1 MIWLAE
7 RIAALVVIIIGSQI
21 LLILYGGSR
30 SKWAHGTY
38 SARWLCSRFVDRD
51 RMDAL
56 APGLAK
62 TAHGPIVS
70 FANLTMKTLL
80 LTLVA
85 LYQKPIAARQKASVE
100 GQEARL
106 TGKVLTMAGKGE
118 RVKSSICLR

>member
-1 MIWLAE
+1 
-7 RIAALVVIIIGSQI
+7 
-21 LLILYGGSR
+21 
-30 SKWAHGTY
+30 
-38 SARWLCSRFVDRD
+38 
-51 RMDAL
+51 MDAL

-100 GQEARL
+100 GLEARL
-106 TGKVLTMAGKGE
+106 TGKVVTMPVRESARNSPFASKWALI
-118 RVKSSICLR
+118 RKDLMVFAISTYTAIPPARAID